1 VKFSE
6 LWRLSTKVYKEVSFQ
21 AIFSL
26 RAGSGLP
33 QDGRR
38 NVKQLVSSARVNTII
53 SKLIT
58 TMFIAVFAFI
68 VFLPVIMG
76 DSGSTM
82 SLEIALPGSV
92 SAFLTV
98 VLFLI
103 IFMGLQVSTSF
114 VSTKIVDFLSPLPLS
129 RSEISR
135 IVFLCFVRIF
145 DIPLISAG
153 IVFLV
158 VYFLIGGSAVGGL
171 ISLVAIAV
179 TEIFA
184 LTFTIVSARFFYS
197 RVARAAGK
205 SIWHAFL
212 RLAFMLIWILP
223 TFAAYFVVNFAREI
237 VQFFAYLTQGY
248 STLSHLLVLVY
259 PFSYGFLVSYTSFFH
274 SVDYVTLILSVA
286 SSAAYIGIAAYC
298 VKWVTRTVREI
309 SAGTV
314 VRGTREVVKDTIVR
328 PQIPWL
334 GILRKDLRVASRAP
348 SFASLFLLPVAQ
360 TAVLAITFSSISE
373 VGISTILGILAGI
386 SMITLLLPPTLLSIE
401 GLASAYTR
409 HLPLT
414 KRTLITAKTL
424 LATFT
429 FILSLIVLSIVSFA
443 LGKDFSLIL
452 IFGMVHAFSIASA
465 VMLELSLLLRKM
477 WREGFAVGNIY
488 SRISTYIF
496 ILIPGYVM
504 AAVPMICALV
514 AFFVAP
520 PFVLL
525 AFLVAAVT
533 EFAIMTAIS
542 VSWK

>member
-1 VKFSE
+1 M
-6 LWRLSTKVYKEVSFQ
+6 
-21 AIFSL
+21 
-26 RAGSGLP
+26 
-33 QDGRR
+33 
-38 NVKQLVSSARVNTII
+38 NTII

-58 TMFIAVFAFI
+58 TAFIAVFAFI

-145 DIPLISAG
+145 DIPLVSAG

-158 VYFLIGGSAVGGL
+158 VYFLIGGSAVGGI

-314 VRGTREVVKDTIVR
+314 VRGIREVVKDTIVR

-429 FILSLIVLSIVSFA
+429 FLLSLIVLSIVSFA

-452 IFGMVHAFSIASA
+452 IFGTVHAFSIASA
-465 VMLELSLLLRKM
+465 VMLELTLLLRKM
-477 WREGFAVGNIY
+477 WKEGFAVGNIY
-488 SRISTYIF
+488 SRISTYIL

-514 AFFVAP
+514 AFFIAP

-533 EFAIMTAIS
+533 EFAIMTTIT

>member
-6 LWRLSTKVYKEVSFQ
+6 LWRLSSKVYKEVSFQ
-21 AIFSL
+21 SIFSL

-38 NVKQLVSSARVNTII
+38 NVKQLVSSARMNTII
-53 SKLIT
+53 SKLFT
-58 TMFIAVFAFI
+58 TVFIAGFAFI
-68 VFLPVIMG
+68 VFLPTIMG
-76 DSGSTM
+76 DSGPTM
-82 SLEIALPGSV
+82 SLEVALPGSV
-92 SAFLTV
+92 SAFLTA

-103 IFMGLQVSTSF
+103 VFMGLQMSTSF

-153 IVFLV
+153 IVFLA
-158 VYFLIGGSAVGGL
+158 VYFLIGGSVVGGI

-197 RVARAAGK
+197 RVARAGGK
-205 SIWHAFL
+205 SIWQAFL
-212 RLAFMLIWILP
+212 RLAFMLVWILP
-223 TFAAYFVVNFAREI
+223 TFTAYFVLSFGSQI

-248 STLSHLLVLVY
+248 STLSHLLILVY

-286 SSAAYIGIAAYC
+286 SCTTYVGIAAYC
-298 VKWVTRTVREI
+298 VKWVTRTVRDI
-309 SAGTV
+309 STGTV
-314 VRGTREVVKDTIVR
+314 VRGTREVVKDTFIK
-328 PQIPWL
+328 PQVAWL

-348 SFASLFLLPVAQ
+348 SFASLFLLPVVQ
-360 TAVLAITFSSISE
+360 TVAVAIAFPSIGV
-373 VGISTILGILAGI
+373 VGINTVLGILTGI
-386 SMITLLLPPTLLSIE
+386 SMFTLLLPPTLLSIE
-401 GLASAYTR
+401 GLASTYTR

-424 LATFT
+424 LATLT
-429 FILSLIVLSIVSFA
+429 FILSLMVLSIVSFA
-443 LGKDFSLIL
+443 LGRDFSLIL
-452 IFGMVHAFSIASA
+452 IFGAVHSFSIASA

-488 SRISTYIF
+488 SRISTYIL

-533 EFAIMTAIS
+533 EFAIMTTIT

>member
-21 AIFSL
+21 SIFSL

-33 QDGRR
+33 QDSRR
-38 NVKQLVSSARVNTII
+38 NVKQLVSSARVNTTI

-58 TMFIAVFAFI
+58 TLFIAVFAFI

-76 DSGSTM
+76 DSQPTM
-82 SLEIALPGSV
+82 SLEVALPGSV

-103 IFMGLQVSTSF
+103 VFMGLQVSTSF
-114 VSTKIVDFLSPLPLS
+114 VSTRIVDFLSPLPLS

-145 DIPLISAG
+145 DIPLVSAG
-153 IVFLV
+153 IVFLA
-158 VYFLIGGSAVGGL
+158 VYFLIGGSVVGGI
-171 ISLVAIAV
+171 ISLMAIAV

-197 RVARAAGK
+197 RVARAGGK
-205 SIWHAFL
+205 SMWQAFL
-212 RLAFMLIWILP
+212 RLAFMLVWILP
-223 TFAAYFVVNFAREI
+223 TFAAYFVVNFASEI

-248 STLSHLLVLVY
+248 STLSHLLVLIY

-286 SSAAYIGIAAYC
+286 SSAVYIGIAVYC
-298 VKWVTRTVREI
+298 VKWVTWTVREI
-309 SAGTV
+309 SVGTV
-314 VRGTREVVKDTIVR
+314 VMGTREVVKDTIVK
-328 PQIPWL
+328 PWIPWL

-360 TAVLAITFSSISE
+360 TAVLAITFSSIGE
-373 VGISTILGILAGI
+373 VGINTVLGILTGI

-401 GLASAYTR
+401 GLACAYTR

-424 LATFT
+424 LTTFT
-429 FILSLIVLSIVSFA
+429 FILSLVVLSIVSFA

-452 IFGMVHAFSIASA
+452 IFGTIHAFSIASA

-477 WREGFAVGNIY
+477 WKEGFAVGNIY
-488 SRISTYIF
+488 SRISTYIV

-520 PFVLL
+520 PFFLL

-533 EFAIMTAIS
+533 EFAIMTVFI

>member
-58 TMFIAVFAFI
+58 TAFIAVFAFI

-145 DIPLISAG
+145 DIPLVSAG

-158 VYFLIGGSAVGGL
+158 VYFLIGGSAVGGI

-197 RVARAAGK
+197 RVARSAGK

-314 VRGTREVVKDTIVR
+314 VRGTREVVKDTIVK

-373 VGISTILGILAGI
+373 VGISTILGILTGI

-424 LATFT
+424 LATLT

-488 SRISTYIF
+488 SRISTYIL

-504 AAVPMICALV
+504 AAVPMICALA
-514 AFFVAP
+514 AFFIAP
-520 PFVLL
+520 PLVLL

-533 EFAIMTAIS
+533 EFAIMTTITA
-542 VSWK
+542 SWK

>member
-1 VKFSE
+1 
-6 LWRLSTKVYKEVSFQ
+6 
-21 AIFSL
+21 
-26 RAGSGLP
+26 
-33 QDGRR
+33 
-38 NVKQLVSSARVNTII
+38 
-53 SKLIT
+53 
-58 TMFIAVFAFI
+58 M
-68 VFLPVIMG
+68 
-76 DSGSTM
+76 
-82 SLEIALPGSV
+82 
-92 SAFLTV
+92 
-98 VLFLI
+98 
-103 IFMGLQVSTSF
+103 
-114 VSTKIVDFLSPLPLS
+114 
-129 RSEISR
+129 
-135 IVFLCFVRIF
+135 
-145 DIPLISAG
+145 
-153 IVFLV
+153 
-158 VYFLIGGSAVGGL
+158 
-171 ISLVAIAV
+171 
-179 TEIFA
+179 
-184 LTFTIVSARFFYS
+184 
-197 RVARAAGK
+197 
-205 SIWHAFL
+205 
-212 RLAFMLIWILP
+212 
-223 TFAAYFVVNFAREI
+223 
-237 VQFFAYLTQGY
+237 
-248 STLSHLLVLVY
+248 
-259 PFSYGFLVSYTSFFH
+259 
-274 SVDYVTLILSVA
+274 
-286 SSAAYIGIAAYC
+286 
-298 VKWVTRTVREI
+298 
-309 SAGTV
+309 
-314 VRGTREVVKDTIVR
+314 RGTREVVKDTIVK

-477 WREGFAVGNIY
+477 WKEGFAVGNIY
-488 SRISTYIF
+488 SRISTYIL

-533 EFAIMTAIS
+533 EFAIMTTIT

>member
-1 VKFSE
+1 
-6 LWRLSTKVYKEVSFQ
+6 
-21 AIFSL
+21 L

-76 DSGSTM
+76 DSGSAM

-145 DIPLISAG
+145 DIPLVSAG

-158 VYFLIGGSAVGGL
+158 VYFLIGGSVVGGI

-197 RVARAAGK
+197 RVARASGK
-205 SIWHAFL
+205 SIWQAFL

-274 SVDYVTLILSVA
+274 SVDYVTLTLSVA

-314 VRGTREVVKDTIVR
+314 VRGIREVVKDTIVR

-452 IFGMVHAFSIASA
+452 IFGTVHAFSIASA
-465 VMLELSLLLRKM
+465 VMLELTLLLRKM

-488 SRISTYIF
+488 SRISTYIL
-496 ILIPGYVM
+496 ILIPGYVT
-504 AAVPMICALV
+504 AAVPMICALM

-533 EFAIMTAIS
+533 EFAIMTTIT

>member
-6 LWRLSTKVYKEVSFQ
+6 LWRLSSKVYKEVSFQ
-21 AIFSL
+21 SIFSL

-38 NVKQLVSSARVNTII
+38 NVKQLVSSARMNTII
-53 SKLIT
+53 SKLFT
-58 TMFIAVFAFI
+58 TVFIAGFAFI
-68 VFLPVIMG
+68 VFLPTIMG
-76 DSGSTM
+76 DSGPTM
-82 SLEIALPGSV
+82 SLEVALPGSV
-92 SAFLTV
+92 SAFLTA

-103 IFMGLQVSTSF
+103 VFMGLQMSTSF

-145 DIPLISAG
+145 DIPILSVG
-153 IVFLV
+153 IVFLA
-158 VYFLIGGSAVGGL
+158 VYFLIGGSVVGGI

-197 RVARAAGK
+197 RVARAGGK
-205 SIWHAFL
+205 SIWQAFL
-212 RLAFMLIWILP
+212 RLAFMLVWILP
-223 TFAAYFVVNFAREI
+223 TFTAYFVLSFGSQI

-248 STLSHLLVLVY
+248 STLSHLLILVY

-286 SSAAYIGIAAYC
+286 SCTTYFGIAAYC
-298 VKWVTRTVREI
+298 VKWVTRTVRDI
-309 SAGTV
+309 STGTV
-314 VRGTREVVKDTIVR
+314 VRGTREVVKDTFIK
-328 PQIPWL
+328 PQVAWL

-348 SFASLFLLPVAQ
+348 SFASLFLLPVVQ
-360 TAVLAITFSSISE
+360 TVAVAIAFPSIGV
-373 VGISTILGILAGI
+373 VGINTVLGILTGI
-386 SMITLLLPPTLLSIE
+386 SMFTLLLPPTLLSIE
-401 GLASAYTR
+401 GLASTYTR

-424 LATFT
+424 LATLT
-429 FILSLIVLSIVSFA
+429 FILSLMVLSIVSFA
-443 LGKDFSLIL
+443 LGRDFSLIL
-452 IFGMVHAFSIASA
+452 IFGAVHSFSIASA

-488 SRISTYIF
+488 SRISTYIL

-533 EFAIMTAIS
+533 EFAIMTTITA
-542 VSWK
+542 SWK